1 MPIPELLRNYAMQL
15 GFPNSETL
23 ARIFQVLFD
32 HEDDLQVVQALPGT
46 PAELAERTGLSI
58 ERVREI
64 GGKLRSRGAVGH
76 PLGQPELLCR
86 FPAMIELR
94 DSTVLWPDAPQEI
107 FELWDRLVMVETREL
122 IPLLKSLDVPA
133 MVRVIPVES
142 KVEAQNTVL
151 DADSARR
158 IFKDAELVSVVPCA
172 CRLVARK
179 NGRGKD
185 CPAPADSV
193 CLQTNAFA
201 EGVLSRGLG
210 LKITNAEALRR
221 IGAAEDAGLVHMIRN
236 NIKKDMFMCNC
247 CSCCCSGLH
256 FVNQLGYL
264 AGIAPSR
271 FRIKLDQDA
280 CSGCGACEDRC
291 QFHAIRVDQVAS
303 INLERCYGCGNCAL
317 ACPEEALVLEEIRP
331 LSHIRVK

>member
-1 MPIPELLRNYAMQL
+1 MPIPEPLRSYAMQL

-32 HEDDLQVVQALPGT
+32 HEDDLKVVQALPGT

-64 GGKLRSRGAVGH
+64 GEKLKARVVVGY
-76 PLGQPELLCR
+76 PLGQPELLRR

-94 DSTVLWPDAPQEI
+94 DSTVLWPEAPQEI
-107 FELWDRLVMVETREL
+107 FELWDRLVTVETRDL
-122 IPLLKSLDVPA
+122 IPLLKNLEVPA

-142 KVEAQNTVL
+142 KVEVQNTVL

-158 IFKDAELVSVVPCA
+158 IFQEAELVSVVPCA

-201 EGVLSRGLG
+201 KGVLNRGLG
-210 LKITNAEALRR
+210 RKISNAEALRR

-256 FVNQLGYL
+256 FVNQLGYF

-291 QFHAIRVDQVAS
+291 QFHAIKVDKAAS

>member
-1 MPIPELLRNYAMQL
+1 MPIPESLQSYATQL

-23 ARIFQVLFD
+23 ARIFRVLFD
-32 HEDDLQVVQALPGT
+32 HEDDLKVVEALPGN
-46 PAELAERTGLSI
+46 PAEIAERTGLSVA
-58 ERVREI
+58 RVREI
-64 GGKLRSRGAVGH
+64 GDKLRARGAVGH
-76 PLGQPELLCR
+76 PLGQPELLRR

-107 FELWDRLVMVETREL
+107 FELWDRLVTIETREL
-122 IPLLKSLDVPA
+122 VPLLQSLNVPA
-133 MVRVIPVES
+133 MVRVLPVERA
-142 KVEAQNTVL
+142 VEAQNTIL
-151 DADSARR
+151 DPDSARR
-158 IFKDAELVSVVPCA
+158 IFSEAELVSVITCA

-185 CPAPADSV
+185 CPAPAEAV
-193 CLQTNAFA
+193 CLQTNAFSQ
-201 EGVLSRGLG
+201 GVLSRGLG
-210 LKITNAEALRR
+210 RKISNAEALRL
-221 IGAAEDAGLVHMIRN
+221 IGMAEEAGLVHMIRN

-264 AGIAPSR
+264 GGIAPSR
-271 FRIKLDQDA
+271 FRIKLNRKA

-291 QFHAIRVDQVAS
+291 RFHAIKVDKVAS
-303 INLERCYGCGNCAL
+303 INLERCFGCGNCAL